1 MLDVTVGQLKELI
14 KDLPDDVIL
23 YNERIEDIYF
33 KEHGWKTTKIE
44 EVHYPDSEGEFYPV
58 NTLTYKDGRLLISG
72 HY

>member
-33 KEHGWKTTKIE
+33 EERGWKTTKIE